1 MIDAS
6 TLDSF
11 LTTFSAFSRGFPN
24 DVVWPDFS
32 LAAEL
37 FPPRNPPPRNYL
49 KLMEDYWFTEGNYVT
64 RRFVFNSLSISRI
77 RSMVPIK
84 LSRVKALSCFIWQRV
99 MVASGVMS
107 SVTGAPKISILVEAV
122 NLRKVTDPPLSQGLV
137 GNVVWWAVAIASSN
151 SEMAELG
158 SLVSEA
164 IELFRSDDVK
174 LTQGESGYELMTGY
188 CQILRDLQSVEGEEL
203 DIMAFTSWCGFG
215 FSGHDF
221 GRRLIPDLDVVLPLR
236 LCSHS
241 FDEAAI
247 LNTVCFNFVGFDF
260 ISSSISAAAEQRCQ
274 IRCERM
280 GEERALITRSVSWW
294 KRGRAALLQD
304 WEVERSLRVW
314 KMGMWGTENV
324 DCGFSIK

>member
-1 MIDAS
+1 MELIPTEPSSEEEEGSPVLELQVSVFHKLIDAS

-221 GRRLIPDLDVVLPLR
+221 GWGEPIWVTVMGKVGRAFRDLTVFMDSTDGIEAWITLKEEKMSALERDPLFMEFA
-236 LCSHS
+236 SPNPMISS
-241 FDEAAI
+241 FD
-247 LNTVCFNFVGFDF
+247 
-260 ISSSISAAAEQRCQ
+260 
-274 IRCERM
+274 
-280 GEERALITRSVSWW
+280 
-294 KRGRAALLQD
+294 
-304 WEVERSLRVW
+304 
-314 KMGMWGTENV
+314 
-324 DCGFSIK
+324 